1 MTNMS
6 KFKIGD
12 VVRPRAKALEDYNYW
27 RPWMLR
33 GALVVTSVSD
43 EGLVSFRQ
51 DVGAGPQRG
60 FWAAERF
67 ELSPLEPVQ
76 HVPMPHGDAADRT
89 FGTIFP
95 PPPESRVSCAE
106 FVRNNPEKAHR
117 LVAFWAPAPQSGKT
131 TAANI
136 AATRA
141 LQSARISFAAPLR
154 DMIAHFLSM
163 QGVPPERVR
172 NYMTD
177 GRLKEVVIPEVGRSF
192 VELAIFLGTKFGR
205 EFIGADVWVEAAN
218 RRLSDIR
225 AKTPRSL
232 VVCDDLRFPNE
243 LQRWRDIG
251 GVVIGINRPGVQVSA
266 ARAAA
271 EGLLSFA
278 DCDFVLT
285 NSGTQEEF
293 ERDVVSAL
301 CAIGAYR

>member
-1 MTNMS
+1 MTHMS

-12 VVRPRAKALEDYNYW
+12 VVRPSAKALEDYNYW

-33 GALVVTSVSD
+33 GALVVTDVCD
-43 EGLVSFRQ
+43 EGYVSFSQ
-51 DVGAGPQRG
+51 DEDAGQELG
-60 FWAAERF
+60 FRNAERF

-89 FGTIFP
+89 FETIFP
-95 PPPESRVSCAE
+95 PSPESRVSCAE
-106 FVRNNPEKAHR
+106 FVRNNTEKARR

-136 AATRA
+136 AATHA
-141 LQSARISFAAPLR
+141 IQSDRVSFADPLR
-154 DMIAHFLSM
+154 HMIAHFLSM
-163 QGVPPERVR
+163 QGVPPECVQ
-172 NYMTD
+172 NYIKD
-177 GRLKEVVIPEVGRSF
+177 GRLKEVIIPEVGRSF

-205 EFIGADVWVEAAN
+205 EFIGADVWVNAAH

-243 LQRWRDIG
+243 LKRWRDLG
-251 GVVIGINRPGVQVSA
+251 GVVIGIDRPGAQVST

-293 ERDVVSAL
+293 ERDVVAAL

>member
-1 MTNMS
+1 MS
-6 KFKIGD
+6 SFKIDD
-12 VVRPRAKALEDYNYW
+12 VVRPNQKTLEVYACLA
-27 RPWMLR
+27 PWMKS
-33 GALVVTSVSD
+33 GDLVVTWVDGNGRITLDKDTRIGRVWD
-43 EGLVSFRQ
+43 E
-51 DVGAGPQRG
+51 
-60 FWAAERF
+60 ERF

-89 FGTIFP
+89 FEAIFP

-106 FVRNNPEKAHR
+106 FVRNNPEKACR

-136 AATRA
+136 AATRS

-154 DMIAHFLSM
+154 NMIAHFLSM

-243 LQRWRDIG
+243 LKRWRDLG
-251 GVVIGINRPGVQVSA
+251 GVVIGIDRPGVQVSA

-285 NSGTQEEF
+285 NSGTQGEF
-293 ERDVVSAL
+293 ERDVVAAL
-301 CAIGAYR
+301 GAIGAYR